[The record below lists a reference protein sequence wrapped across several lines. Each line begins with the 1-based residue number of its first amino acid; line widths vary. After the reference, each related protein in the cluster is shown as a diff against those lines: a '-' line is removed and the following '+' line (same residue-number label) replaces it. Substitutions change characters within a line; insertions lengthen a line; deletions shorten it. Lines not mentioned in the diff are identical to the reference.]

1 MNTSADNLFHSE
13 FIRNTQFNGWFKKP
27 SSDKTQFNGWFEK
40 STPGKLNACDYNKH
54 YTSNLIG
61 QDVKFGC
68 PVYSVFDEIVPF
80 DGKIEAGYYHV
91 ETDNFFPFHGNGF
104 YDADLIQFS
113 INEKIIKLNQIKY
126 QHKSFTVLPITCF
139 KNFIEE
145 VYKTFENP
153 KAAINAFIGTF
164 GHDYKS
170 RINISLLLILN
181 FILKNGNVIQIYK
194 LNIYMPMSL
203 TRKRRKLIL
212 ILILINLEFQII
224 FVLKSLYLIICMT

>member
-27 SSDKTQFNGWFEK
+27 TSD
-40 STPGKLNACDYNKH
+40 KLNACDYNKH

-61 QDVKFGC
+61 QDVKFGW

-80 DGKIEAGYYHV
+80 DGKIEAGYYYV

-104 YDADLIQFS
+104 YDADLIQFA

-126 QHKSFTVLPITCF
+126 QYKPSTVLPIAYF
-139 KNFIEE
+139 KKFIEE

-170 RINISLLLILN
+170 KNKHIFTVSIAFSNS
-181 FILKNGNVIQIYK
+181 FI
-194 LNIYMPMSL
+194 
-203 TRKRRKLIL
+203 
-212 ILILINLEFQII
+212 F
-224 FVLKSLYLIICMT
+224 LYAIERNR